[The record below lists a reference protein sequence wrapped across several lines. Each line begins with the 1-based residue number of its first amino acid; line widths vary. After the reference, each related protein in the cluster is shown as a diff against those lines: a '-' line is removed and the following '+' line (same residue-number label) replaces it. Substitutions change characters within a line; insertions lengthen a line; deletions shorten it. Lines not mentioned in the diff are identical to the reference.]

1 MNHSVATSPTFI
13 QKLLSYRGL
22 AGLLTLA
29 SIGGM
34 SYAFFYLQ
42 KTLHLEPCPLCI
54 FQRLGLIEMGV
65 FAFLAFLLN
74 PKTVQLRILLMIGA
88 LLGMIWSIA
97 VAIRHV
103 WLQHLPPDEVPSCG
117 PGLDYWMNTLPI
129 SQVFKEVFHGSGEC
143 AVIDWTLFGF
153 SIPEMSLLF
162 FSGLAV
168 MIVVVML
175 KAHR

>member
-1 MNHSVATSPTFI
+1 MNHSVATSPSFI
-13 QKLLSYRGL
+13 QRLFSYRGI

-29 SIGGM
+29 SVVGM

-42 KTLHLEPCPLCI
+42 KTLKLEPCPLCI
-54 FQRLGLIEMGV
+54 FQRLGLIEMGI
-65 FAFLAFLLN
+65 FAFLAFVLN
-74 PKTVQLRILLMIGA
+74 PKSFKLRLFLMFGA

-129 SQVFKEVFHGSGEC
+129 AQVFKEVFRGSGEC
-143 AVIDWTLFGF
+143 AAIDWTLFGF

-162 FSGLAV
+162 FSVLAV
-168 MIVVVML
+168 MIIVAMV
-175 KAHR
+175 KAR